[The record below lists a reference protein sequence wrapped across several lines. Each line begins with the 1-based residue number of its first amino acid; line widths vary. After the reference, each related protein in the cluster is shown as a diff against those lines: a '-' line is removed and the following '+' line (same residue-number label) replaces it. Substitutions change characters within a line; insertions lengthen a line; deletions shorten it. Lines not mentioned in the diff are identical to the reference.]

1 MSSGGWLTR
10 TPYFLGMEL
19 PSILRNVV
27 SASLLD
33 VDFFNR
39 AEVDTSLNLQA
50 SVVVVVASGA
60 AGIGSAIAAS
70 TNLPVAAALGAVTGL
85 VGWLLWSYVAMAVGT
100 KAFGGT
106 SDFGQMRRVIG
117 FAYAPLS
124 IGIVPWL
131 GFIGAAWVLFAAVI
145 AIREGMEFSTKR
157 SIATMAVGWG
167 VWLLATIAINV
178 LLGWDVRSSWP
189 V

>member
-1 MSSGGWLTR
+1 
-10 TPYFLGMEL
+10 MEL
-19 PSILRNVV
+19 PSILRHVV

-39 AEVDTSLNLQA
+39 AETDTSLNLQA
-50 SVVVVVASGA
+50 GVIVVLASGA
-60 AGIGSAIAAS
+60 AGIGSAIAADS
-70 TNLPVAAALGAVTGL
+70 NLAAAAALSAITG
-85 VGWLLWSYVAMAVGT
+85 VIGWLVWSYVAMAVGT
-100 KAFGGT
+100 RVFKGT

-117 FAYAPLS
+117 FAYAPLA

-131 GFIGAAWVLFAAVI
+131 GLIGAVWVLFAAVI

-167 VWLLATIAINV
+167 VWLIATIAINV
-178 LLGWDVRSSWP
+178 FLGWDMRSSWP
-189 V
+189 I

>member
-1 MSSGGWLTR
+1 
-10 TPYFLGMEL
+10 MEL
-19 PSILRNVV
+19 PSILRHVV

-50 SVVVVVASGA
+50 GVVVVIASGA
-60 AGIGSAIAAS
+60 AGIGSAIATDA
-70 TNLPVAAALGAVTGL
+70 NLAAAAALSAVTG
-85 VGWLLWSYVAMAVGT
+85 VIGWLLWSYVAMAVGT
-100 KAFGGT
+100 RVFKGT

-117 FAYAPLS
+117 FAYAPLA
-124 IGIVPWL
+124 IGVIPWL
-131 GFIGAAWVLFAAVI
+131 GLIGAIWVLFAAVI

-157 SIATMAVGWG
+157 SVATMAVGWG
-167 VWLLATIAINV
+167 VWLLATVAVNL

-189 V
+189 I